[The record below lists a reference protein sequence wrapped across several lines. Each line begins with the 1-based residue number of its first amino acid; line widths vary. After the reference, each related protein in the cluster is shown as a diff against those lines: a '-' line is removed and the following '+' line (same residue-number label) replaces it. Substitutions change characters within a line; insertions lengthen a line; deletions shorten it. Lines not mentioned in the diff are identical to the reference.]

1 MTFDLNDAEPP
12 KSNDL
17 IPDGTFAK
25 VTMVFRDGTV
35 DGESE
40 LDRNLLR
47 HSNAT
52 GSDVLLIDAEFTV
65 AEGPFARRKFWQTFT
80 VAGGKLDDAGVS
92 IGWKITKSTFRAI
105 MDSALGLDPK
115 DDSPAAK
122 DKRVIQ
128 GLSQLSGLTFISKI
142 KVEASRNPSFGNS
155 NKLERVVVS
164 TEPEWQKIMN
174 GEVVPPQPALR
185 SVTKT
190 PSPLKAAQQPW
201 QRSGAAAVS
210 AAWNKPLAT
219 PTSPAQPAVKGP
231 DCLNT

>member
-1 MTFDLNDAEPP
+1 MTFDLNDAELP
-12 KSNDL
+12 KTNDL

-25 VTMVFRDGTV
+25 VTMVFRDGNV

-65 AEGPFARRKFWQTFT
+65 TEGPYARRKFWQNFT
-80 VAGGKLDDAGVS
+80 VAGGKLDEAGVS

-105 MDSALGLDPK
+105 IDSALGLDPK

-128 GLSQLSGLTFISKI
+128 GLSQLSGLTFVAKI

-155 NKLERVVVS
+155 NKLERVVVP
-164 TEPEWQKIMN
+164 TEPEWQKIMS
-174 GEVVPPQPALR
+174 GDLVPAQPSLR
-185 SVTKT
+185 GVAKT
-190 PSPLKAAQQPW
+190 PAPVKAAQQPW
-201 QRSGAAAVS
+201 QRSSAAAVS

-219 PTSPAQPAVKGP
+219 PAPSSQPAIKGS
-231 DCLNT
+231 DWLNS

>member
-65 AEGPFARRKFWQTFT
+65 TEGPFARRKFWQTFT

-115 DDSPAAK
+115 DDTPAAK
-122 DKRVIQ
+122 EKRVIK
-128 GLSQLSGLTFISKI
+128 GLSQLSGLTFVAKI
-142 KVEASRNPSFGNS
+142 KVEASRNPSFGSS
-155 NKLERVVVS
+155 NKLERIVVP
-164 TEPEWQKIMN
+164 TEHEWQKIIN
-174 GEVVPPQPALR
+174 GDVVPPQPALR
-185 SVTKT
+185 SATKT

-210 AAWNKPLAT
+210 AAWNQPLAT

-231 DCLNT
+231 DWLNT

>member
-1 MTFDLNDAEPP
+1 MTFDLNDAELP

-25 VTMVFRDGTV
+25 VTMVFRDGHV

-65 AEGPFARRKFWQTFT
+65 AEGPYARRKFWQNFT
-80 VAGGKLDDAGVS
+80 VAGGKLDEAGVS

-105 MDSALGLDPK
+105 IDSALGLDPK
-115 DDSPAAK
+115 DDRPATK
-122 DKRVIQ
+122 EKRVIK
-128 GLSQLSGLTFISKI
+128 GLSQLSGLTFVAKI
-142 KVEASRNPSFGNS
+142 KVEASRNPSFSDS
-155 NKLERVVVS
+155 NKLERVVMP
-164 TEPEWQKIMN
+164 TEPEWQKVMD
-174 GEVVPPQPALR
+174 GHVLPPQPTLR
-185 SVTKT
+185 GASKT
-190 PSPLKAAQQPW
+190 SAPVNVAHQPW

-210 AAWNKPLAT
+210 AAWNKPLA
-219 PTSPAQPAVKGP
+219 PPAPSSQPAVKGP
-231 DCLNT
+231 DWLNS

>member
-52 GSDVLLIDAEFTV
+52 GSDVLLIDAEFTI
-65 AEGPFARRKFWQTFT
+65 AEGPFARRKFWQNFT

-115 DDSPAAK
+115 DDTAAAK
-122 DKRVIQ
+122 EKRIIK
-128 GLSQLSGLTFISKI
+128 GLSQLSGLTFVAKI

-155 NKLERVVVS
+155 NKLERVVVP
-164 TEPEWQKIMN
+164 TEAEWQKIMN
-174 GEVVPPQPALR
+174 GEVVPPQPAQR
-185 SVTKT
+185 RASEKPAPVK
-190 PSPLKAAQQPW
+190 PPQQPW
-201 QRSGAAAVS
+201 QRSSVAAVS

-219 PTSPAQPAVKGP
+219 PAPSSQPAVKGP
-231 DCLNT
+231 DWLNS